1 MTARQR
7 VDALAKL
14 QTLSSDEHHLL
25 RESGLTDE
33 TVWAPKKEHPLYKLV
48 TSFKSEVK
56 TYYYWGQECR
66 CCYCSSEL
74 PKHGRS
80 FDAEHILDKSTYRQ
94 FMFNLNNFG
103 VACPVCKTRLR
114 RQIIIVTHNANLIV
128 NTDAD
133 QVIVAKC
140 GPHRPGQLPE
150 IRYQSGGLENPDIRR
165 QVCEILEGGEAA
177 FKERARRLR
186 VRM

>member
-1 MTARQR
+1 VQYEG
-7 VDALAKL
+7 VDIEQLSPGTRGIVLLLLYLAIDQEDDRPLIVDQPEENLDPK
-14 QTLSSDEHHLL
+14 SIFDE
-25 RESGLTDE
+25 
-33 TVWAPKKEHPLYKLV
+33 LV
-48 TSFKSEVK
+48 DRF
-56 TYYYWGQECR
+56 R
-66 CCYCSSEL
+66 
-74 PKHGRS
+74 
-80 FDAEHILDKSTYRQ
+80 
-94 FMFNLNNFG
+94 
-103 VACPVCKTRLR
+103 KTRLR

-150 IRYQSGGLENPDIRR
+150 ISYQSGGLENPDIRR